1 MDMKS
6 KWFAYCA
13 IVMLAMFSASSAWAV
28 RCGDG
33 IADPAGGEQ
42 CDDGNLINGDG
53 CSDTC
58 QIESFCGDGI
68 LDPNEACDDGNNVD
82 GDGCSATC
90 MIEAFCGDGYLDPGE
105 QCDDG
110 NNIDGDGCS
119 AMCEVEKVETGGEG
133 CTPGYW
139 KQPHHFDSYPS
150 GYMPSTPFVD
160 AFDVDAFPGMTLLD
174 VLSQDGGK
182 LKALGRHAVAALL
195 NAASGDVSYDY
206 SSLQVKLLFN
216 DVYPGSK
223 DDHEAAKKML
233 EQFNQENYC
242 PLN

>member
-1 MDMKS
+1 MKTKS
-6 KWFAYCA
+6 RCFTYVAV
-13 IVMLAMFSASSAWAV
+13 VMLGMFGASSAWAV

-33 IADPAGGEQ
+33 ITDPAGGEQ
-42 CDDGNLINGDG
+42 CDDGNTVSGDG
-53 CSDTC
+53 CSSSC

-68 LDPNEACDDGNNVD
+68 LDPNEACDDGNNLD

-90 MIEAFCGDGYLDPGE
+90 MIEAYCGDGFLDPGE

-110 NNIDGDGCS
+110 NLVDGDGCS
-119 AMCEVEKVETGGEG
+119 AQCDIEKVEMGGEG

-150 GYMPSTPFVD
+150 GYEPTTLFAD
-160 AFDVDAFPGMTLLD
+160 AFEVDAFPGMTLLD
-174 VLSQDGGK
+174 VLRQGGGK
-182 LKALGRHAVAALL
+182 LNALGRHAVAALL
-195 NAASGDVSYDY
+195 NSASSDVSYDY
-206 SSLQVKLLFN
+206 SSLQVKLLFD

-223 DDHEAAKKML
+223 YDYKVAKNML
-233 EQFNQENYC
+233 ELFNEQGC